1 MGCRRRFHNFER
13 VFMDLVAYLE
23 SKDMQLKRGGNG
35 NVYTHCVFCNES
47 EDKRG
52 RLYVQVDPDSETYG
66 AWFCHLCNSKGGI
79 NALREHFGD
88 EPLGIDAGISRSVL
102 FSAVKYY
109 QDKLYENITAYQYL
123 TDVRGLTDDTIKS
136 SYLGWADGGLLTHL
150 IACGY
155 ELEDIQNTGLINQFG
170 SDFLQDKIIIPYF
183 EYGEAVSLR
192 GKEIGG
198 KYLSLP
204 GSKARIYG
212 IDRVR
217 GEQTVLLSAGE
228 FDSLVLTQLGYAA
241 AGVPGENIWKQE
253 WTPEFDEAKR
263 VFILFDNDSAGK
275 AGAEKLATRLGPKS
289 RVVEMPEARVGQK
302 KIDVSEWYVNHG
314 KLKEDFDFLLSK
326 AQGGLLISASQA
338 FDRWTEIEGNPN
350 LVGLRFN
357 VGAID
362 NEMQHGLLPGQV
374 VVVIAKSNSGKT
386 LATLNIFHRMALI
399 RPDIKILYISLEQ
412 TRNEWFERAHR
423 IHNFY
428 EPGSSTLDTVKFWN
442 NKLMMVDKNRL
453 SEAELEVCIDQYEYE
468 TGGLPDI
475 VAVDY
480 LGYYS
485 RSFAGEEYARV
496 TSAIMGLKGIA
507 KARQLVFFVPHQVN
521 RSGDY
526 GEELSADQGKSSG
539 AVEETADMLMSLWN
553 PDQQIGIAKSDQ
565 RKEINM
571 KILKSRDGGVGQL
584 VQYQFAPLTLAIVPK
599 DDVLYERALRER
611 QYWLAGDDWKKAV
624 YRYKTGD
631 NSLEFN
637 D

>member
-1 MGCRRRFHNFER
+1 
-13 VFMDLVAYLE
+13 MDLVAYLE
-23 SKDMQLKRGGNG
+23 SKDMQLKQGGNG

-47 EDKRG
+47 QEKRG
-52 RLYVQVDPDSETYG
+52 RLYIQVDPDSESYG
-66 AWFCHLCNSKGGI
+66 AWFCHLCQSKGGI
-79 NALREHFGD
+79 NAIREHFGD
-88 EPLGIDAGISRSVL
+88 DAIGEDSYTLRSIMSAAADYYSARLYDNID
-102 FSAVKYY
+102 
-109 QDKLYENITAYQYL
+109 AYQYV
-123 TDVRGLTDDTIKS
+123 TQKRGLSDDLVKS
-136 SYLGWADGGLLTHL
+136 AKIGWADGGLLTHL
-150 IACGY
+150 VASGY
-155 ELEDIQNTGLINQFG
+155 EIDDIKQTGLINQFG
-170 SDFLQDKIIIPYF
+170 SDFLQGKITLPYM
-183 EYGEAVSLR
+183 EYGDVVTIR

-198 KYLSLP
+198 KYLGLP
-204 GSKARIYG
+204 GSQARMYG
-212 IDRVR
+212 IDVIR

-228 FDSLVLTQLGYAA
+228 FDALVLRQLGYAA
-241 AGVPGENIWKQE
+241 VGIPGENIWKPE
-253 WTPEFDEAKR
+253 WTGELEDAKR
-263 VFILFDNDSAGK
+263 IFILFDNDAAGK
-275 AGAEKLATRLGPKS
+275 AGAEKLATRLGPRS
-289 RVVEMPEARVGQK
+289 RVVQMPEARPGQK
-302 KIDVSEWYVNHG
+302 KIDVSEWYVTHG
-314 KLKEDFDFLLSK
+314 KQREDFDFLLSK
-326 AQGGLLISASQA
+326 AHGGLLVSATQA
-338 FDRWTEIEGNPN
+338 FDKWTEIEGNPD

-374 VVVIAKSNSGKT
+374 IVVIAKSNSGKT

-428 EPGSSTLDTVKFWN
+428 DPGVTTLDTVKFWN
-442 NKLMMVDKNRL
+442 NKIMMVDKNRL

-468 TGGLPDI
+468 TGSSPDI

-507 KARQLVFFVPHQVN
+507 KSRELVFFVPHQVN

-526 GEELSADQGKSSG
+526 GAELQADQGKSSG
-539 AVEETADMLMSLWN
+539 AVEETADMLLSLWN
-553 PDQQIGIAKSDQ
+553 PDQQIGIAKVDQ

-571 KILKSRDGGVGQL
+571 KILKSRDGGVGSL

-599 DDVLYERALRER
+599 DDPLYERALRER
-611 QYWLAGDDWKKAV
+611 QYWLAGDDWQKAV

-631 NSLEFN
+631 NSLGSTPIQIEGDDN
-637 D
+637 G